1 MRTTWE
7 FWKYYKL
14 QKSNNR
20 NKPMPKWLDSS
31 IFTEMDWWSQQNK
44 IVQWI
49 PFQSFFSFEPTGSLI
64 KQTSKVTI
72 KISFLPSCPV
82 FLSLLPSSSSPNVLL
97 FQPGKIYPLSTLAPY
112 LPSHFPFGLKA
123 QNRYHHH
130 QVHWLLNLICPA
142 LLKPKG
148 GALPKGCCSPVFTL
162 VTTLPCQSHH

>member
-20 NKPMPKWLDSS
+20 SKPMPKWLDAS

-82 FLSLLPSSSSPNVLL
+82 FLSLPRLLVPQMCCSFNLEKFIPPLDPHPILTQPFPIWPQSPEQISSSSSPLT
-97 FQPGKIYPLSTLAPY
+97 P
-112 LPSHFPFGLKA
+112 
-123 QNRYHHH
+123 
-130 QVHWLLNLICPA
+130 
-142 LLKPKG
+142 
-148 GALPKGCCSPVFTL
+148 
-162 VTTLPCQSHH
+162 QSHLSYSPQAQGRGPS